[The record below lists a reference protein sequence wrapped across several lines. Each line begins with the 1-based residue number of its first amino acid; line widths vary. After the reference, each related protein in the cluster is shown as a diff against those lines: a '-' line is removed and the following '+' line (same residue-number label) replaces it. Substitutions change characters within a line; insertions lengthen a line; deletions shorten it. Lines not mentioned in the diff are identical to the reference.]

1 MFASSFQLLARAL
14 LLRYFDARRPML
26 PRMLAGLAILLST
39 LGIGFNSHTYFKFKM
54 ANMSMDD
61 SAYAS
66 ISLEDSIGNIE
77 EGISVDHD
85 SAFLQIN
92 LEDFDFENDDEI
104 LPNEDEFRAQ
114 VSQNCLTSTDE
125 SEDLL
130 LRLEKIN
137 TQITNKIVRD

>member
-1 MFASSFQLLARAL
+1 MIVL
-14 LLRYFDARRPML
+14 
-26 PRMLAGLAILLST
+26 MLALVSKT
-39 LGIGFNSHTYFKFKM
+39 
-54 ANMSMDD
+54 
-61 SAYAS
+61 
-66 ISLEDSIGNIE
+66 IGNIE
-77 EGISVDHD
+77 EGISVDD

-92 LEDFDFENDDEI
+92 LEDFDFDNDDEI